1 MNLRTIQTA
10 WAVISRL
17 APMRVIKNEDDYAVM
32 RRVADLL
39 ADTVDGDIEHPLFSM
54 FEVVL
59 VLIESWESKNVPL
72 PDAPPREVLRFLLQ
86 DHKLRQ
92 KDLADI
98 TSPSNV
104 SDILAGRRPISRKVA
119 VKLAKRFNVSV
130 SAFI

>member
-1 MNLRTIQTA
+1 MRTIQTA
-10 WAVISRL
+10 WAVLSRL
-17 APMRVIKNEDDYAVM
+17 APLRVIKNEDDYATL

-39 ADTVDGDIEHPLFSM
+39 ADEVGDDTTHPLFSM
-54 FEVVL
+54 FEVAL
-59 VLIESWESKNVPL
+59 VLIESWESKNVSI
-72 PDAPPREVLRFLLQ
+72 PDAPPREVLRFLLK
-86 DHKLRQ
+86 DHRLRQ